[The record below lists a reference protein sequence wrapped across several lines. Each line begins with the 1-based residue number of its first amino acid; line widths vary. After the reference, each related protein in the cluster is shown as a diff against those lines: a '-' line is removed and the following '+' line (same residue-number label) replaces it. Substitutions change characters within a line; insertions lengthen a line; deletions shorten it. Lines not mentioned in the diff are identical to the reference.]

1 MEKEKNS
8 GHDSGEKSKNPCE
21 QTTGAWT
28 WFRKHEEKFGIR
40 YFGVLTV
47 TTSAAR
53 MRNLIAA
60 AEKEDDVRKIARMF
74 LFTEEEKLSLECA
87 ESIFEHVWTVPMTG
101 EPVSILGEA
110 PSKNPNHRR
119 TTHERE
125 LQSHNGSQPW
135 RLVRPRSPQQ
145 GGRATDS

>member
-1 MEKEKNS
+1 MENEKNP
-8 GHDSGEKSKNPCE
+8 GHDSGEKSKKPCE

-60 AEKEDDVRKIARMF
+60 AEKEDDGRKIARMF
-74 LFTEEEKLSLECA
+74 LFTEEEKLSLECP
-87 ESIFEHVWTVPMTG
+87 ESIFEHVWTAPMTEG
-101 EPVSILGEA
+101 PLSILGEA
-110 PSKNPNHRR
+110 PSKNPNYRR

-135 RLVRPRSPQQ
+135 RLARPRSPRR
-145 GGRATDS
+145 GGMATDS

>member
-1 MEKEKNS
+1 MTDEKESRKNPE
-8 GHDSGEKSKNPCE
+8 EKNPKNPCE

-60 AEKEDDVRKIARMF
+60 AEKEGDVRKIARMVH
-74 LFTEEEKLSLECA
+74 FTEEEKLSLEYP
-87 ESIFEHVWTVPMTG
+87 ESIFEHVWTAPMTE
-101 EPVSILGEA
+101 EPLSILGEA

-119 TTHERE
+119 TTHERV
-125 LQSHNGSQPW
+125 SNPTTGAN
-135 RLVRPRSPQQ
+135 RS
-145 GGRATDS
+145 G